1 MQFGARSLFTAVCE
15 TIGQTHFTHDT
26 KFQSPPMCTNLGIL
40 SLLLNPSENVQKG
53 NRTKSRYGRF
63 FERFGTVKSW
73 ESSGHPLHDKRSV
86 GGQIGV
92 LRTIAASAVTCLRG
106 ENSKKEIVKSSTPG
120 PKPYPVTFL
129 LNSTLRV
136 CACDF
141 ASSRPPSPHH
151 RLRHTY
157 FPFLPQPHD
166 I

>member
-1 MQFGARSLFTAVCE
+1 M
-15 TIGQTHFTHDT
+15 
-26 KFQSPPMCTNLGIL
+26 
-40 SLLLNPSENVQKG
+40 QKG

-73 ESSGHPLHDKRSV
+73 ESSGHPLHYKRSV
-86 GGQIGV
+86 GVQIGV

-136 CACDF
+136 LRFCIV
-141 ASSRPPSPHH
+141 SSSLPSPPSPAHTFS
-151 RLRHTY
+151 LSSPTSRHLSKRHSETY
-157 FPFLPQPHD
+157 SSPIAWPWSRAVFVMRAERD
-166 I
+166 RKCSEG